1 MIFKFDTPDDMFYGN
16 EDSFDA
22 LMRGERWIP
31 CSMELQGRDLVFPA
45 IVRADT
51 IFAVSPITPNS
62 DPADEVFD
70 EKRFLALTSQYTT
83 RVKNFQNNIRGE
95 S

>member
-1 MIFKFDTPDDMFYGN
+1 MIFKFDTADDVFYSD
-16 EDSFDA
+16 EESFDT

-51 IFAVSPITPNS
+51 IVAVSPVSPDAS
-62 DPADEVFD
+62 VEKEVFD
-70 EKRFLALTSQYTT
+70 EKRFLELIFQHTN
-83 RVKNFQNNIRGE
+83 RVKEFKKNIQGE

>member
-1 MIFKFDTPDDMFYGN
+1 MIFQFSTPDDTFYGN

-31 CSMELQGRDLVFPA
+31 CSIELQGRDLVFPA

-51 IFAVSPITPNS
+51 IVAVGPITPGSN
-62 DPADEVFD
+62 PEDEAFD
-70 EKRFLALTSQYTT
+70 EKRFLTLTSQYTI
-83 RVKNFQNNIRGE
+83 RVKNFQKKYQGE

>member
-1 MIFKFDTPDDMFYGN
+1 MIFQFDTADDVFYGD
-16 EDSFDA
+16 EESFDA

-31 CSMELQGRDLVFPA
+31 CSIELQGRDLVYPA

-51 IFAVSPITPNS
+51 IVSVSPITPCS
-62 DPADEVFD
+62 GPEDEVFD

-83 RVKNFQNNIRGE
+83 RVKIFQKKHQGD

>member
-1 MIFKFDTPDDMFYGN
+1 MFYGD

-31 CSMELQGRDLVFPA
+31 CSIELQGRDLVYPA

-51 IFAVSPITPNS
+51 IVSVSPITPGS
-62 DPADEVFD
+62 GPEDEVFD

-83 RVKNFQNNIRGE
+83 RVRNFQKSIRGE